1 MKVRVTFV
9 RERNNEKQEEVRLL
23 FDSIEEYGEWAR
35 NIHYYNMV
43 SLKVET
49 FCY

>member
-1 MKVRVTFV
+1 MKVKVTFV
-9 RERNNEKQEEVRLL
+9 RERNNAKQQEVRLL
-23 FDSIEEYGEWAR
+23 FDSIEEYGEWAK

-49 FCY
+49 LFV